1 MAYQGKFNQNRSGQ
15 DAAPKKEY
23 TSFADLDLGLDMDLS
38 FLDEIELEQQP
49 APTRKSVAAQAPVKK
64 PAVPAGEGAPVKKP
78 AAKKPVAPA
87 AEGAPVKKPVAKKP
101 AVPTAEGVPTK
112 KPAAKKP
119 AAPAAEAPRASKA
132 PAPQQSA
139 PKKAAPAQTSKKK
152 QKKGPRVGGVIFYT
166 LYFMFI
172 LVFFIGT
179 YIGLQWLNGWLAD
192 YEQSQPVYKAEA
204 VFQQLFTDPNWGD
217 LYEAAGAKDSLYE
230 GKEEYVNYMEDKT
243 SGKDLTYMQTSAGL
257 AKDKKKFIVYLEE
270 EKVATFTLVDKNQ
283 VGAVNLEN
291 LENITDIP
299 DWQLDSVEVFFE
311 RIGTYRIEK
320 VEGHTAY
327 VNGVAL
333 DDSFTIQ
340 VATTLAMEEYVPE
353 GTVGTS
359 TCVQEV
365 NGIMELPE
373 VKILDKDGKEMTV
386 TYDEASRTF
395 TERTETNTMTE
406 DQKTVALEAAKAN
419 CLWMIEELTDRGKI
433 AKYFDNA
440 SKPYKD
446 ITKLGELW
454 MQAHAG
460 YTFANEEVT
469 KFCSYG
475 EDMFSVFVS
484 LDLNVTRKDGS
495 VREFGFD
502 KTLFFKDF
510 GGTWKVVDWTNED
523 VSQPI
528 GKVRL
533 TFMDGNQQLHSDLYQ
548 NDLPQQVLPIIPTPE
563 GKVFTGW
570 ATLTEENDSAVYK
583 LVFSPDETG
592 RVAIPQGTVLEPMV
606 LYAVFE
612 DADAAA
618 QEGA

>member
-1 MAYQGKFNQNRSGQ
+1 MAYQGKFNQNRSSQ
-15 DAAPKKEY
+15 SAASKKEY

-49 APTRKSVAAQAPVKK
+49 APTRKTAAPKAPAQAAPAKK
-64 PAVPAGEGAPVKKP
+64 PAAPQGVPGKKPAAPQQGAPVKKP
-78 AAKKPVAPA
+78 AAKKP
-87 AEGAPVKKPVAKKP
+87 
-101 AVPTAEGVPTK
+101 AVPSSEAPQ
-112 KPAAKKP
+112 KPK
-119 AAPAAEAPRASKA
+119 AAPAAAPKA
-132 PAPQQSA
+132 APQKAAPQKAAMPQKSA
-139 PKKAAPAQTSKKK
+139 PKKAAPVEAPKKK
-152 QKKGPRVGGVIFYT
+152 QKKGPRVGSVIFYT
-166 LYFMFI
+166 LYFLFI

-179 YIGLQWLNGWLAD
+179 YIGLQWLNGWLSD

-217 LYEAAGAKDSLYE
+217 LYEAAGAQDSQYE
-230 GKEEYVNYMEDKT
+230 GKEEYVNYMEEKT
-243 SGKDLTYMQTSAGL
+243 AGQDLTYMQTSAGL
-257 AKDKKKFIVYLEE
+257 AKDKKKYIVYLEE

-340 VATTLAMEEYVPE
+340 VATTLAMEKYVPD
-353 GTVGTS
+353 GTVGAS
-359 TCVQEV
+359 MSLQEI

-373 VKILDKDGKEMTV
+373 VKVLDKEGNEMEV

-395 TERTETNTMTE
+395 TERTESNTMTE
-406 DQKTVALEAAKAN
+406 DQKTVALEASKAN

-433 AKYFDNA
+433 AKYFDNS

-454 MQAHAG
+454 MQGHAG

-484 LDLNVTRKDGS
+484 LDLNVTRKDGTI
-495 VREFGFD
+495 REYGFD

-533 TFMDGNQQLHSDLYQ
+533 TFMDGKQQLHTDLYQ
-548 NDLPQQVLPIIPTPE
+548 NDLAQIITPIIPTPE
-563 GKVFTGW
+563 GKVFSGW
-570 ATLTEENDSAVYK
+570 ATLTQENNSAVYK

-592 RVAIPQGTVLEPMV
+592 RVAIPEGTILEPMV

-612 DADAAA
+612 DADNA